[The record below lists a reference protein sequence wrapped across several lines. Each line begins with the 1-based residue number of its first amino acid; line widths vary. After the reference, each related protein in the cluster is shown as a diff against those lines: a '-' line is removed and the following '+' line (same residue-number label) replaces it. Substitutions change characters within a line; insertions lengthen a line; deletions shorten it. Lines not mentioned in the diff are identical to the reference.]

1 MTLMNGKFLLDTN
14 IVIALFGND
23 YSVKKNIAKAEEIYI
38 PVAVVGELYYGAFKS
53 SKTEENLTHINN
65 FIKANTI
72 LTHDAETSKKYGYV
86 KHMLQKKGRPVP
98 ENDIWI
104 AAIALH
110 FNLCLISRDGHFLS
124 IDNLQ
129 TASW

>member
-1 MTLMNGKFLLDTN
+1 MNGKFLLDTN

-23 YSVKKNIAKAEEIYI
+23 YSVKKNIARAEEVYI
-38 PVAVVGELYYGAFKS
+38 PITVVGELYYGAFKS
-53 SKTEENLTHINN
+53 SKTEENLSHINN
-65 FIKANTI
+65 FINANTI

-86 KHMLQKKGRPVP
+86 KHMLQKKGRPIP

-104 AAIALH
+104 AAIALQ
-110 FNLCLISRDGHFLS
+110 FDLCLISRDGHFLH

-129 TASW
+129 KASW